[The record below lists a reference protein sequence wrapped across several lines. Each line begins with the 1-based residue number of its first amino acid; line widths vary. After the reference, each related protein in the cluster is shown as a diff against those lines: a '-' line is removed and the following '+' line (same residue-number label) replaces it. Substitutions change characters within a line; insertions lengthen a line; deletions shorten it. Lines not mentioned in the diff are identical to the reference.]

1 MKLYVG
7 NLSRSTTDNTVRSV
21 FEQFGE
27 VSSVRILFDRE
38 TGQSRGFGFVEMPQ
52 DEQAKEAMDKLNETE
67 VEGRRIRVNEAREP
81 ERGTDRG
88 GRPGGGGYRGG
99 SGGSRGPRDGGGF
112 RSRF

>member
-7 NLSRSTTDNTVRSV
+7 NLSRSTNDDTLRSV

-38 TGQSRGFGFVEMPQ
+38 TRQSRGFGFVDMPQ
-52 DEQAKEAMDKLNETE
+52 DDQAREAMDKINETE
-67 VEGRRIRVNEAREP
+67 IDGRRVRVNEAREP
-81 ERGTDRG
+81 ERTGGGHGG
-88 GRPGGGGYRGG
+88 GRSGGGFRGD
-99 SGGSRGPRDGGGF
+99 RGPREGGF